1 MHKNKVFIVWI
12 FPYFFLCILSE
23 LYSWQVLLYV
33 QVYLT
38 WISFNFISTFYIDI
52 FIAGICIIETGEVWG
67 KDIITVYIFSS
78 EMKKKTLSVF
88 YVCIYIDNERVSECK
103 NCLPK
108 TWKSAKSVETK
119 QVYKLFKKHPQ
130 TKIYS
135 NIFSKIKIENLIID
149 KVNFN
154 WDLWALL
161 ATVLALHFM

>member
-78 EMKKKTLSVF
+78 EIRKKHCLYFMYVFISTMKEWVSVRTASLKH
-88 YVCIYIDNERVSECK
+88 ERVLNLWRQNKSI
-103 NCLPK
+103 NCSRNIPR
-108 TWKSAKSVETK
+108 
-119 QVYKLFKKHPQ
+119 QRFIQ
-130 TKIYS
+130 
-135 NIFSKIKIENLIID
+135 IFSVK
-149 KVNFN
+149 
-154 WDLWALL
+154 
-161 ATVLALHFM
+161 